1 MLHTY
6 AMDHAAEVGTPDRL
20 SGAEAEAVARRLAPL
35 RLAAMSKSSDTPLA
49 TEMGLAELLGLGDP
63 ETFSVAQ
70 SWLPRPNRD
79 KLRVPIGV
87 GADGSPIELDLKESA
102 QDGMGPHG
110 LLIGA
115 TGSGKSELLR
125 TLVLALAA
133 THSSETLNFVLI
145 DFKGGATFSSLDRLP
160 HTAAVITNL
169 ADELPLVDRMVDA
182 IDGELI
188 RRQELL
194 RKAGNYA
201 SLRDYEKARA
211 GGAALP
217 PLPSLL
223 VICDEFSELLSAK
236 PDFIDL
242 FVQIGRLGRSLGVHL
257 LLASQRL
264 EEGRLRGLD
273 THLSYRIGLRTF
285 SALESR
291 AVLGVPD
298 AYELPRSPGHGYLK
312 FGTEPLLRFKA
323 AYVSGT
329 AAAGPAPRRRGR
341 RRRRPSRR
349 CWRIRPS
356 TCRRRNRPSRSSPGP
371 RRSRP
376 ARACWT

>member
-1 MLHTY
+1 
-6 AMDHAAEVGTPDRL
+6 
-20 SGAEAEAVARRLAPL
+20 
-35 RLAAMSKSSDTPLA
+35 
-49 TEMGLAELLGLGDP
+49 
-63 ETFSVAQ
+63 
-70 SWLPRPNRD
+70 
-79 KLRVPIGV
+79 
-87 GADGSPIELDLKESA
+87 
-102 QDGMGPHG
+102 MGPHG

-133 THSSETLNFVLI
+133 THSSETLNFVLV

-182 IDGELI
+182 IDGELL

-194 RKAGNYA
+194 RKSGNFA
-201 SLRDYEKARA
+201 SVRDYDKARV
-211 GGAALP
+211 GGSALP

-298 AYELPRSPGHGYLK
+298 AYELPRSPGHGYLRY
-312 FGTEPLLRFKA
+312 GTEPLVRFKA
-323 AYVSGT
+323 AYVSG
-329 AAAGPAPRRRGR
+329 PL
-341 RRRRPSRR
+341 RRRPE
-349 CWRIRPS
+349 
-356 TCRRRNRPSRSSPGP
+356 PGP
-371 RRSRP
+371 AGLDPSGAG
-376 ARACWT
+376 ARVLPYSTH